1 MNGTVERI
9 AGCSYSVALQHDGC
23 VFVVVLSLLVIGEL
37 SEQVFDW
44 LVSPFFPFSSFSSF
58 ALVSTFTHFR
68 FFERTYSTSN
78 ITQRS
83 TETCPFEFKNDV
95 GNTQSMPV
103 WNISKSTH
111 RRRWSYWNHNSP
123 IISKIEIWRKW
134 ATNIRRSAS
143 IACLQT
149 HVSSKWMFLCNFNT
163 VCLRSAEF
171 ITVANEVC
179 DG

>member
-1 MNGTVERI
+1 MVVFLLLCCLCWSLVSWVNK
-9 AGCSYSVALQHDGC
+9 CSTGFSL
-23 VFVVVLSLLVIGEL
+23 LSLLIL
-37 SEQVFDW
+37 FVFC
-44 LVSPFFPFSSFSSF
+44 FSQHFYTFSIF
-58 ALVSTFTHFR
+58 WTDLQ
-68 FFERTYSTSN
+68 YSTSN